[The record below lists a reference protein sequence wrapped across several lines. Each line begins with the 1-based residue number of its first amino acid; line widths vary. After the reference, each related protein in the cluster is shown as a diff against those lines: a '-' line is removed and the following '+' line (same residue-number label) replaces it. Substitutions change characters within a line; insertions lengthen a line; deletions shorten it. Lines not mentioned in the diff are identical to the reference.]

1 MPTPR
6 LTRFLA
12 GFAVSLLVLAPTASL
27 RAAPSAEV
35 TVVAEVPIVFE
46 ARGQKLPVPL
56 VPGRIQEQEGL
67 LLIDTGSSHNALT
80 RTFADACG
88 LVRNPAGTGRDH
100 AGDAVKTE
108 LASATEWRLGTFTR
122 PVEETLV
129 VPGPPPFAPLGI
141 VGFLSPQR
149 FFAGSTVVLDF
160 PGGRLFALS
169 GSSAAIE
176 HWLAER
182 YRGAARATLP
192 RVAGPHADKL
202 YVTAQLAGGGSA
214 VAEIDTGGT
223 TTEFAE
229 SLLPPAE
236 AAPETA
242 TSTAVGG
249 RTRTARVVPGQ
260 TLALGS
266 LDFGPTKVKAR
277 PAGGSPEV
285 LVGIDL
291 LRLTVLV
298 IPAEPAAPLVV
309 LRSGGR

>member
-12 GFAVSLLVLAPTASL
+12 GFAVSLLVLAPAASL
-27 RAAPSAEV
+27 RAAPSTEA

-67 LLIDTGSSHNALT
+67 LLLDTGSSHNALT
-80 RTFADACG
+80 RAFAEAHG
-88 LVRNPAGTGRDH
+88 IVGTPAGTGHDH

-108 LASATEWRLGTFTR
+108 LASATEWRLGPFTR
-122 PVEETLV
+122 RVEDGLV

-149 FFAGSTVVLDF
+149 LFASSTVVLDF

-169 GSSAAIE
+169 GSAAAIE
-176 HWLAER
+176 RWLAAR
-182 YRGAARATLP
+182 YRDAARATLP

-202 YVTAQLAGGGSA
+202 YVTVRLAGGVSA

-236 AAPETA
+236 PAPETA
-242 TSTAVGG
+242 TSTAVSG

-260 TLALGS
+260 TLALGA
-266 LDFGPTKVKAR
+266 LDFGPTKVKTR
-277 PAGGSPEV
+277 PADVAPEV
-285 LVGIDL
+285 LLGIDL
-291 LRLTVLV
+291 LRRTVLV

-309 LRSGGR
+309 LRPGGR